1 MRNVVV
7 EGHGQSEVAIMDI
20 VDYRITSSLL
30 GALSIPLDETSTRSA
45 REKSI
50 CHMRFLCH
58 VLGE

>member
-1 MRNVVV
+1 MRSVVV

-30 GALSIPLDETSTRSA
+30 VAPSIPLDETSTRSA

-50 CHMRFLCH
+50 RHMRFLRH